1 MNETRKPLGKVQ
13 VGVLAAAFVP
23 MLATGVV
30 GGIGTYSNIGHA
42 YGTGTALG
50 ALGAGEGATA
60 VLALVLLGLT
70 MLGQSSPRV
79 VRIGLWALPA
89 AAAVMGAMA
98 APDLGRTVIYALT
111 PMGMSVSAEGMA
123 FLARRIVVHTDGRD
137 AENERHTADI
147 VQALAY
153 HRARA
158 AHHPSD
164 RVRKRSDRASWRL
177 ARKVGVGDAALGSR
191 LLDVQRDRITDGA
204 NAALLSMFGGTDPT
218 PTPVAN
224 EEESAETVRNRSMA
238 DLRESGPAPSVVL
251 TRFPVPDPVVV
262 DFVKPTLPVKPVPA
276 IAAPVESAGRRAVA
290 VDSPDPVGRPAGF
303 PTLLARLDRSAR
315 RISCSLRP
323 VLRPPI
329 GPTAGLRRRAS
340 AARSVPRRR
349 MRGCCGTRSSLNV
362 PPTAARSREAADPR
376 RLFRSCRRAVRNPH
390 LPVVSRSGR
399 LGHPPP
405 TPHPWAAAGWSGH
418 RGTGLPAAS
427 PGRAVDRVPVPDRA
441 CSSGA
446 ADDAR
451 PVACARSDDA
461 RPPPLPRVQPG
472 CRIRHPADARHVRD
486 LRLSR

>member
-1 MNETRKPLGKVQ
+1 MSETRKPLTKVQ
-13 VGVLAAAFVP
+13 IGVLTVAFVP

-79 VRIGLWALPA
+79 VRVGLWALPA

-98 APDLGRTVIYALT
+98 APDAGRTVVYALT

-177 ARKVGVGDAALGSR
+177 ARKVGVGDTALGSR
-191 LLDVQRDRITDGA
+191 LLEVQRDRVTAGA

-218 PTPVAN
+218 PVLVAN
-224 EEESAETVRNRSMA
+224 AEESTETVRDQSMA
-238 DLRESGPAPSVVL
+238 GLRESTPAPSVVL
-251 TRFPVPDPVVV
+251 TRFSVPDPVAV
-262 DFVKPTLPVKPVPA
+262 DFVKPTLPLKPVPA
-276 IAAPVESAGRRAVA
+276 IASTVDPVKADRAPAGRRAVA
-290 VDSPDPVGRPAGF
+290 VDSPRSRRATGKVPAVARSPRPKRTADQ
-303 PTLLARLDRSAR
+303 LLAEAR
-315 RISCSLRP
+315 TATADWPDSRITAEGIRREIRTSPANARTLRDAI
-323 VLRPPI
+323 LAER
-329 GPTAGLRRRAS
+329 
-340 AARSVPRRR
+340 
-349 MRGCCGTRSSLNV
+349 
-362 PPTAARSREAADPR
+362 AADG
-376 RLFRSCRRAVRNPH
+376 AN
-390 LPVVSRSGR
+390 
-399 LGHPPP
+399 
-405 TPHPWAAAGWSGH
+405 AA
-418 RGTGLPAAS
+418 
-427 PGRAVDRVPVPDRA
+427 
-441 CSSGA
+441 
-446 ADDAR
+446 
-451 PVACARSDDA
+451 
-461 RPPPLPRVQPG
+461 
-472 CRIRHPADARHVRD
+472 
-486 LRLSR
+486 